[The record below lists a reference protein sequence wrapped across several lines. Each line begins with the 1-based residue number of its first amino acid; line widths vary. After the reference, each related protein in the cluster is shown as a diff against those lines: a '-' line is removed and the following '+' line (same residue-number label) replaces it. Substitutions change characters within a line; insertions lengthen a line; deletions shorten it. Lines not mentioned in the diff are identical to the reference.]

1 MEGEFAA
8 VVERDRSTGGFRQW
22 AEDLSEGVIGGLGL
36 FAQRG
41 GEREAGL
48 PLTEGEQV
56 AALRPELHEIAFPMT
71 ELLSGFNS
79 SRPFVDGRAA
89 RDRISATLEIAP
101 SARRLGPR
109 QEAVQLLPA
118 QARAVDEA
126 IDRTRD

>member
-8 VVERDRSTGGFRQW
+8 VVEGDRSTGGFRQW

-79 SRPFVDGRAA
+79 SRPFMDGRAA
-89 RDRISATLEIAP
+89 RDRIL
-101 SARRLGPR
+101 RRLK
-109 QEAVQLLPA
+109 
-118 QARAVDEA
+118 
-126 IDRTRD
+126 